1 MKISLLFLC
10 VFSFLSLEA
19 TRYSRMSRLLGTVAQ
34 LIKENNEKTR
44 QLIILESDLRNTK
57 KELDVTQKAFITFQK
72 ETQITFYEIQ
82 QAHFREL
89 VLRRQGLEQF
99 RIFKK

>member
-44 QLIILESDLRNTK
+44 QLIILESDLKNTK
-57 KELDVTQKAFITFQK
+57 KELDLSQKAFIAFQK
-72 ETQITFYEIQ
+72 ETQIAFHEIK
-82 QAHFREL
+82 QAHLREL
-89 VLRRQGLEQF
+89 FLQKQGLEQF